1 MPFTV
6 YVDVDDTLV
15 RTTSGTV
22 IPIPS
27 VISHVRHL
35 HERGAQLY
43 CWSAG
48 GADYARQTA
57 ERLGIVNCFAAFLS
71 KPHLFL
77 DDQQPSEWPGFAVQH
92 PSACS
97 SSPDYAALLQR
108 HSP

>member
-22 IPIPS
+22 IPIPG
-27 VISHVRHL
+27 VIAHVRHL

-48 GADYARQTA
+48 GADYAQQTA
-57 ERLGIVNCFAAFLS
+57 ERLHIAHCFTAYLS
-71 KPHLFL
+71 KPHLFF
-77 DDQQPSEWPGFAVQH
+77 DDQQPSEWPGFCVQH

-108 HSP
+108 HSQ